1 MNTKA
6 IPFRPDGDENPAQLV
21 AAEVWTPSA
30 VSVPFLRVLADF
42 LLLLTGTVLGGT
54 LGHLL
59 QRSQAFK
66 LSPSELLVG
75 ALLYSAI
82 VLCFLQTDNAYPR
95 VCCLLHVKETETV
108 LKVSIKAL
116 LVTLVVCIVARYPV
130 PRMAM
135 LAAWLFATMAL
146 AIGRVWVQ
154 ESVRRHLAPT
164 IPRRRSLIY
173 GTKRTA
179 RRFFTSALHSPML
192 GIDPVGF
199 VGGMNESNAEIYS
212 NDYFQRD
219 SRPIFRESLS
229 VELLKRLEI
238 KDVYV
243 CDTSITDFGLKQVR
257 EIVQAA
263 SCSLSLVDDQE
274 ILANSM
280 PTWVWEMDGL
290 FVATAGFNAPGKSYR
305 AMKRLIDIVCAA
317 TLIALTAPICAFLAI
332 LIRFESR
339 GPILFSQTRVGQN
352 GRLFEILKFRSMR
365 VDAPKYA
372 RSPDDQTDNRIT
384 RVGRFLRKTSFDE
397 LPQLINVLKGDM
409 SLVGPRP
416 EMPFITEEYGPWEAT
431 RLTVPQGITGLWQ
444 LSADRKYAI
453 HQSIEYDLYYIQNR
467 TVLMD
472 IAILLHTLVY
482 AAKGI

>member
-30 VSVPFLRVLADF
+30 LSVPLLRVLADF
-42 LLLLTGTVLGGT
+42 LLLLIGTMLGGT
-54 LGHLL
+54 VGHLL

-75 ALLYSAI
+75 ALLYSGI

-95 VCCLLHVKETETV
+95 VCSLLHVKETETV
-108 LKVSIKAL
+108 LRVSIKAL
-116 LVTLVVCIVARYPV
+116 LVSLVLCIVARYPV

-135 LAAWLFATMAL
+135 LGAWLFATTAL

-154 ESVRRHLAPT
+154 ESVRKHLAPT

-173 GTKRTA
+173 GSKRTA

-199 VGGMNESNAEIYS
+199 VGSMSEPNAEIYS

-263 SCSLSLVDDQE
+263 NCSLSLVDDQE

-290 FVATAGFNAPGKSYR
+290 FVATAGLNAPGNFYR
-305 AMKRLIDIVCAA
+305 AMKRLIDIVCA
-317 TLIALTAPICAFLAI
+317 TILIALTAPICAFLAI
-332 LIRFESR
+332 LIRCESR
-339 GPILFSQTRVGQN
+339 GPILFSQTRVGEN
-352 GRLFEILKFRSMR
+352 GKLFEILKFRSMR

-372 RSPDDQTDNRIT
+372 RSPDDQSDNRIT
-384 RVGRFLRKTSFDE
+384 RIGRFLRKTSFDE

-409 SLVGPRP
+409 TLVGPRP